1 MLCFLPPGNSSEM
14 NLDDLDS
21 PELNL
26 DDLDSPELNLDD
38 LESQECNQCNP
49 DDDLSAIQKL
59 ERYLNSENV
68 YSRYFF

>member
-1 MLCFLPPGNSSEM
+1 MFFFQPGNSGEM

-21 PELNL
+21 PEL
-26 DDLDSPELNLDD
+26 SLDD
-38 LESQECNQCNP
+38 LESQECGQCNT

-68 YSRYFF
+68 YSRYLLQ

>member
-1 MLCFLPPGNSSEM
+1 MLHYTVWFSPTGSSGEM
-14 NLDDLDS
+14 SLDDLES

-26 DDLDSPELNLDD
+26 EDD
-38 LESQECNQCNP
+38 SQECDQCNP

-68 YSRYFF
+68 YSRYLLRFISPF

>member
-1 MLCFLPPGNSSEM
+1 MS
-14 NLDDLDS
+14 LDDLES

-26 DDLDSPELNLDD
+26 EDD
-38 LESQECNQCNP
+38 SQECDQCNP

-68 YSRYFF
+68 YSRYLLRFISPF